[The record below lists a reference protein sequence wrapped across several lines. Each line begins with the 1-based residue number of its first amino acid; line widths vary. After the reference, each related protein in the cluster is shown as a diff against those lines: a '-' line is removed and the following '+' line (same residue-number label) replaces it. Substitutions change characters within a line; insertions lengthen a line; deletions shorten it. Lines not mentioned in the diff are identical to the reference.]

1 VLTNA
6 EFSRDSSGK
15 ELDNGKSLNGSKT
28 SRENGSNTLLL
39 LPPKKLGISDIF
51 FPEVIS
57 WMNLNE
63 RFEDCY
69 ECCDLQ
75 FFDGLQEDD

>member
-6 EFSRDSSGK
+6 EFSRDNSGK
-15 ELDNGKSLNGSKT
+15 EAEIELDNGKSLNGSKT

-51 FPEVIS
+51 FSEVIS
-57 WMNLNE
+57 WMLYN
-63 RFEDCY
+63 RIIDDCY
-69 ECCDLQ
+69 
-75 FFDGLQEDD
+75 